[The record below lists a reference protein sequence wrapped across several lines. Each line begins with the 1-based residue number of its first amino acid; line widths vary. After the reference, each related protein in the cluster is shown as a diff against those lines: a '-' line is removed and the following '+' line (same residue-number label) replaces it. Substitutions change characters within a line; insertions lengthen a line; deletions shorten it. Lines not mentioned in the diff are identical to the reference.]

1 MDWNLFWTAFG
12 AIGGTLGAVATTAA
26 VIVALWQT
34 KYANKKRL
42 KVEFSD
48 NIIVVPSQG
57 DLSAYPL
64 DGHADGCVFHQSFH
78 SIFWE
83 GGSSV
88 SFSRLQSDFPYT
100 IFTPFR
106 RGVVWNCM
114 KLYSGHLCRKYAE
127 IKNYRYLWST
137 IEI

>member
-1 MDWNLFWTAFG
+1 MISDKALLFKQSPA
-12 AIGGTLGAVATTAA
+12 
-26 VIVALWQT
+26 
-34 KYANKKRL
+34 
-42 KVEFSD
+42 KVRFHPLLAHEMQQKMKQ
-48 NIIVVPSQG
+48 P
-57 DLSAYPL
+57 SAYPL

-78 SIFWE
+78 SIFG

-106 RGVVWNCM
+106 RGAVWNCM
-114 KLYSGHLCRKYAE
+114 KLYSGHLYRKYAE
-127 IKNYRYLWST
+127 IKNYRYLWSN

>member
-1 MDWNLFWTAFG
+1 MK
-12 AIGGTLGAVATTAA
+12 
-26 VIVALWQT
+26 Q
-34 KYANKKRL
+34 
-42 KVEFSD
+42 
-48 NIIVVPSQG
+48 P
-57 DLSAYPL
+57 SAYPL
-64 DGHADGCVFHQSFH
+64 GGHADGCVFHQSYH
-78 SIFWE
+78 AIFLGG

-114 KLYSGHLCRKYAE
+114 KLYSGYLYGKHAE
-127 IKNYRYLWST
+127 IKNYLHLWSN

>member
-1 MDWNLFWTAFG
+1 MGRKF
-12 AIGGTLGAVATTAA
+12 
-26 VIVALWQT
+26 
-34 KYANKKRL
+34 KRRT
-42 KVEFSD
+42 
-48 NIIVVPSQG
+48 G
-57 DLSAYPL
+57 DIFLHIRPEMQQKMKQPSAYPL
-64 DGHADGCVFHQSFH
+64 GGHADGCVFHQSFH
-78 SIFWE
+78 SIFE

-114 KLYSGHLCRKYAE
+114 KLYSGNLCRKYAE